1 MERNPPHGVTVRP
14 SCAHFGPCAEMDD
27 SQRRPTL
34 NAVLQH
40 FSATGTGMARVCEG
54 GLALEIAGW
63 CCKLR
68 IYSRRWIEH
77 FGVPVEELDEAYLS
91 AKSP

>member
-1 MERNPPHGVTVRP
+1 MRS
-14 SCAHFGPCAEMDD
+14 SCAHFSPCAKMDYPV
-27 SQRRPTL
+27 RGHTL
-34 NAVLQH
+34 NAVLQD
-40 FSATGTGMARVCEG
+40 FSAIGTEMARVCEG

-77 FGVPVEELDEAYLS
+77 FGVPVEELDEAHLS
-91 AKSP
+91 AESP